1 MTFSSISLLSEQTY
15 SSLQKERYSL
25 ANLYKQKG
33 LQVLLREIDKRSRH
47 PGAFL
52 YVLLDPLG
60 RIVQANAEQVE
71 TDNLRGPTHSYS
83 YLHYGQEA
91 EHYAHKAMAV
101 SLTLQ
106 NGFRLLIG
114 RDLNDLDKYI
124 KITSHALFAALI
136 LMFIGA
142 FLIWFF
148 VSRRV
153 LKTIDNITK
162 ASGRIM
168 AGDLTER
175 LPVSCSNDELARLV
189 VNLNVMLEKI
199 EKLNSG
205 IKEISDNVA
214 HDLKTPLTRLKNIAQ
229 ASLIHAQSPDFSA
242 AMYQNSLSAIIGQ
255 VDQIITT
262 FNAILLVSR
271 LETSNSTEI
280 LSYLNVKDLLLD
292 VIEFCA
298 PVAQNAGIELSVGQ
312 TFDYSM
318 FLNRELVAQALFNI
332 FDNAIKYGTSNAEPS
347 RVTIDMQLEVMANS
361 IENLLIIVQDNGEG
375 VNEQELEKLSERFYR
390 AEKSRTQPGIGIGLN
405 LVKAVMHFHNGAMA
419 LSNTGNGFKV
429 VLSFP
434 NNKGEPY
441 AGR

>member
-1 MTFSSISLLSEQTY
+1 MAFSSISLLSEQTY
-15 SSLQKERYSL
+15 SSLEKERYSL
-25 ANLYKQKG
+25 AKLYKQNG
-33 LQVLLREIDKRSRH
+33 LPVLLRQIDKRARH

-71 TDNLRGPTHSYS
+71 TDSLRSLTHPYS
-83 YLHYGQEA
+83 YLRYGQET

-101 SLTLQ
+101 SLSLQ

-162 ASGRIM
+162 ASCRIM

-175 LPVSCSNDELARLV
+175 LPVSRSNDELDRLV
-189 VNLNVMLEKI
+189 VNLNIMLEKI

-229 ASLIHAQSPDFSA
+229 TSLIHAQSSGVSA
-242 AMYQNSLSAIIGQ
+242 AIYQNSLSDIIGQ

-271 LETSNSTEI
+271 LETSNSTEV
-280 LSYLNVKDLLLD
+280 LGKLNVKDLLLD

-298 PVAQNAGIELSVGQ
+298 PVAQNAGIELIVGRV
-312 TFDYSM
+312 FDYSM
-318 FLNRELVAQALFNI
+318 LLNRELVAQALFNI
-332 FDNAIKYGTSNAEPS
+332 FDNAIKYGASRAEPS
-347 RVTIDMQLEVMANS
+347 RVIIDMQLENKVNS
-361 IENLLIIVQDNGEG
+361 GEKLLIIIQDNGEG
-375 VNEQELEKLSERFYR
+375 VDEQDLAKLTERFYR
-390 AEKSRTQPGIGIGLN
+390 AEKSRTKPGIGIGLN
-405 LVKAVMHFHNGAMA
+405 LVKAVMHFHNGSMA
-419 LSNTGNGFKV
+419 LCNTKDGFKV

-434 NNKGEPY
+434 NNKG
-441 AGR
+441 